1 MFAALPHMTTHKIEK
16 FNPRLSHL
24 GCATSLLI
32 HEILKAVARPVITME
47 FMFDIGSI

>member
-1 MFAALPHMTTHKIEK
+1 MSAALPHMTTHKIEK
-16 FNPRLSHL
+16 FNPSFSHL

-32 HEILKAVARPVITME
+32 HEIPKALAHPAITIE